1 MKKRI
6 LIIVA
11 LLIAKSLLF
20 KSCNQDQGNDIQ
32 IEEEVQALNSA
43 QVYVDT
49 SVHVDFD
56 EILTNYHDSLL
67 DKITLAVDAAIDTIV
82 ESGGEIATTPL
93 NLQPINDYMEY
104 MGREPIDLMQYHN
117 EAQALLSDTNTT
129 YHDVAALLEKYH
141 IYSTATIEKWKELEA
156 YLDTVSTV
164 AAYNARI
171 DSFVNE
177 VNEDPNIPAIEKIM
191 LKTYGAVV
199 KLDES
204 VSLRGKKC
212 RKCAKWAI
220 KQEYGWFRWM
230 MYGLTFLS
238 CVVGPL
244 TGYAESLKLCFVLI
258 LMFWDIVCGACCE
271 VCWFCTDC

>member
-20 KSCNQDQGNDIQ
+20 KSCNQDQGNDIK

-49 SVHVDFD
+49 SEHVDFD
-56 EILTNYHDSLL
+56 EILSNYHDSLL
-67 DKITLAVDAAIDTIV
+67 DKITLAVDAAIDTFV

-93 NLQPINDYMEY
+93 NLQPINDYMSY
-104 MGREPIDLMQYHN
+104 MGREPIDLMQYRK

-129 YHDVAALLEKYH
+129 YHDVAALLEEYH
-141 IYSTATIEKWKELEA
+141 IYSTATIEKWKELES
-156 YLDTVSTV
+156 YLDTVRTV

-204 VSLRGKKC
+204 VSLRGKCWNCIKKKR
-212 RKCAKWAI
+212 RKIFGWGLIFLWATIVWCLLAFIDNTGTALAGCATLIYGNLKAI
-220 KQEYGWFRWM
+220 CYF
-230 MYGLTFLS
+230 
-238 CVVGPL
+238 
-244 TGYAESLKLCFVLI
+244 
-258 LMFWDIVCGACCE
+258 CGKYCAICNYN
-271 VCWFCTDC
+271 

>member
-20 KSCNQDQGNDIQ
+20 KSCNQDQGNDIK

-49 SVHVDFD
+49 SEHVDFD
-56 EILTNYHDSLL
+56 EILSNYHDSLL
-67 DKITLAVDAAIDTIV
+67 DKITLAVDAAIDTFV

-93 NLQPINDYMEY
+93 NLQPINDYMSY
-104 MGREPIDLMQYHN
+104 MGREPIDLMQYRK

-129 YHDVAALLEKYH
+129 YHDVAALLEEYH
-141 IYSTATIEKWKELEA
+141 IYSTATIEKWKELES
-156 YLDTVSTV
+156 YLDTVRTV

-204 VSLRGKKC
+204 VSLRENPCLQCIKKY
-212 RKCAKWAI
+212 RRRIFGWGWIFLWATLVTCLLAF
-220 KQEYGWFRWM
+220 YDP
-230 MYGLTFLS
+230 YFLGGCLGS
-238 CVVGPL
+238 ILFHWDLVCEFCEHVCL
-244 TGYAESLKLCFVLI
+244 LC
-258 LMFWDIVCGACCE
+258 
-271 VCWFCTDC
+271 

>member
-1 MKKRI
+1 
-6 LIIVA
+6 
-11 LLIAKSLLF
+11 
-20 KSCNQDQGNDIQ
+20 
-32 IEEEVQALNSA
+32 
-43 QVYVDT
+43 
-49 SVHVDFD
+49 
-56 EILTNYHDSLL
+56 
-67 DKITLAVDAAIDTIV
+67 
-82 ESGGEIATTPL
+82 
-93 NLQPINDYMEY
+93 MEY
-104 MGREPIDLMQYHN
+104 MGRAPIDLMQYHN

-129 YHDVAALLEKYH
+129 YHDVAALLEKYQ

-212 RKCAKWAI
+212 RKCAKWAV
-220 KQEYGWFRWM
+220 KREWGFQVWM
-230 MYGLTFLS
+230 MYAITILG

-244 TGYAESLKLCFVLI
+244 TSDPRLLAICFIVL
-258 LMFWDIVCGACCE
+258 LTFWDVICEACCK
-271 VCWFCTDC
+271 VCWFCPKWLFCR